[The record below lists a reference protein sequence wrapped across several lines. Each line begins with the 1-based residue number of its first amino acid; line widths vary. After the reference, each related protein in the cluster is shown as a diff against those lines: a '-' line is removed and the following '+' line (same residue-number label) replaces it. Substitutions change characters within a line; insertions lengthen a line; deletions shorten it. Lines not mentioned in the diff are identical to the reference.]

1 MKADDSDMGCVATAT
16 HSGKRQARLATYH
29 IERLL
34 KEAYPNH
41 SYPIKHKL
49 KDYGMMKNFMTSGS
63 ITWDRGLEE
72 DPSGSDVM
80 PFPGEDVVM
89 TVYNGCLPLGRYH
102 MSKLGPRTSTRCG
115 TQGCKGASFQYVCIY
130 IHMNMYIIVIPKEKN
145 KKMMSMIAQGH
156 GDGSRPELSPRDW
169 CQRYTPLTG
178 SPK

>member
-115 TQGCKGASFQYVCIY
+115 TQGCKGASFLICVYIYTHEYVY
-130 IHMNMYIIVIPKEKN
+130 YSYSKREKQKN
-145 KKMMSMIAQGH
+145 DEHDSPGPWGWQPTRAQ
-156 GDGSRPELSPRDW
+156 S
-169 CQRYTPLTG
+169 
-178 SPK
+178 